1 MTDLFLIRHGKSSWA
16 DESLRDQER
25 PLNARGQQQLRAL
38 ARAAQH
44 LGALDGLVL
53 SSHARRA
60 TQTLAG
66 ITAGKGPHTRIITK
80 AELYTFD
87 YRVLLK
93 QLAIAEDERT
103 ITIVGHNPALL
114 DLASYLL
121 ESPPDSFPTGS
132 LMHIRLPARPWSQLK
147 KRSGTLQALLT
158 PKDISYS
165 QFIRKRKKTP
175 RTSNKPLANHIP
187 DVLVHQYQLMRD
199 LEAGVMHG
207 FDDEFLHQYRIA
219 IRRSR
224 AIAESVVEL
233 TGDTGLKKASRHLKR
248 HARATSALRDLHVF
262 IANFDKTLG
271 EAGALSF
278 FQSAANTRHQQ
289 LKEHLQKPTYQREMD
304 HWYRL
309 ISSSAFRKLLGKLT
323 HQDIR
328 NALSRRIRHYNE
340 LALTL
345 DEHSPDE
352 DIHTLRKLLKRI
364 RYLIELDKP
373 TLGAGIKDL
382 KRWQQCLGDFQDLHV
397 QLELLEQFQNTE
409 SCIDTG
415 SGTINTLTNSL
426 KRKKAKLRNKI
437 LTLGKIREIRA

>member
-25 PLNARGQQQLRAL
+25 PLNARGQQQLPAL
-38 ARAAQH
+38 SRAAQD
-44 LGALDGLVL
+44 LGALDGLIL
-53 SSHARRA
+53 SSHAQRA

-66 ITAGKGPHTRIITK
+66 ITKGKCPQDKIVTK
-80 AELYTFD
+80 AGLHTFD
-87 YRVLLK
+87 YRAILK
-93 QLAIAEDERT
+93 QLAIADDERT
-103 ITIVGHNPALL
+103 VTVVGHNPALL

-121 ESPPDSFPTGS
+121 EHPPDRFPTGS
-132 LMHIRLPARPWSQLK
+132 LMHIRLPDHPWSQLK
-147 KRSGTLQALLT
+147 KRSGALRALLT

-165 QFIRKRKKTP
+165 QFMRKRKKTS
-175 RTSNKPLANHIP
+175 RNSHKPLARHIP
-187 DVLVHQYQLMRD
+187 DALVHQYQLMQD

-233 TGDTGLKKASRHLKR
+233 TGDTGLRKASRHLKR
-248 HARATSALRDLHVF
+248 HAGATSALRDLHVF
-262 IANFDKTLG
+262 IADFDKTLS
-271 EAGALSF
+271 EAGALAL

-328 NALSRRIRHYNE
+328 NALSRRITHYNE

-345 DEHSPDE
+345 NEHSPDE

-382 KRWQQCLGDFQDLHV
+382 KRWQQRLGDFQDLHV

-409 SCIDTG
+409 SCNDTG
-415 SGTINTLTNSL
+415 NGTINTLTKSL
-426 KRKKAKLRNKI
+426 KREKAKLRNKI
-437 LTLGKIREIRA
+437 LTLGEIRETKA